1 MKGLKAGASIPKVAG
16 VTDRDRLFGGNHGE
30 RTCDGR
36 GLPIRKVKSW
46 ETSAGD
52 PGSGRGKLPVYGLVE
67 DKGVQGEEINWM
79 KGM

>member
-1 MKGLKAGASIPKVAG
+1 M
-16 VTDRDRLFGGNHGE
+16 GE
-30 RTCDGR
+30 QACDGR
-36 GLPIRKVKSW
+36 GLPIRKVKSQ

-67 DKGVQGEEINWM
+67 DKGVQEEEINWM